1 MSSTRTEL
9 SWPTFAG
16 RFRHL
21 STGPDNAL
29 YVADEGSG
37 MIYRV
42 TPN

>member
-1 MSSTRTEL
+1 MSAKREEL
-9 SWPTFAG
+9 LWPTFAG

-21 STGPDNAL
+21 SLGPDNAL